1 MGPNFMKN
9 QSKISNLV
17 RNRRFLNGAKVVKR
31 FLIPFFL
38 ILAIG
43 ASFWLG
49 TNFGKSQCKICP
61 PEEIDFSLFW
71 EAYHKLQEKFVDKG
85 KFDIQQMI
93 YGAISGMVKSLED
106 PYTVFFKPEET
117 KRFIEDVKGS
127 FEGVGM
133 EIGIRKDQL
142 QVISPLEGTPA
153 QRAGLRAGD
162 KILKINGTSTV
173 DMIIEE
179 AVNLIRGPKGTE
191 VALTIFREEWE
202 KSKEFKIVRDVIE
215 VPSLKWELKTTPW
228 GYPIAY
234 LKLYHFSGKADSDFK
249 QAAVEILAS
258 PAQKIILDL
267 RNNPGGYLLVAVDIA
282 GWFLEKEQIVTIEDL
297 GKEETKKEYKAPGP
311 GKLLPYPMVIL
322 INQGTA
328 SGAEILAG
336 ALRDNREIKL
346 IGETSFGKGSVQ
358 KLESLNNGSSLKI
371 TVANWLTPKGNLITD
386 QGLKP
391 DIEVE
396 MTEEDYEKE
405 RDPQLDK
412 AIEVIREMR

>member
-1 MGPNFMKN
+1 MKN
-9 QSKISNLV
+9 QSKIS
-17 RNRRFLNGAKVVKR
+17 KVVKK

-38 ILAIG
+38 IIIIG

-49 TNFGKSQCKICP
+49 TNFGKSKCEICP
-61 PEEIDFSLFW
+61 PQEINFSLFW

-85 KFDIQQMI
+85 KFDIQKMI

-106 PYTVFFKPEET
+106 PYTVFLKPEET
-117 KRFIEDVKGS
+117 KRFVEDVKGT

-133 EIGIRKDQL
+133 EIGIRKGQL

-153 QRAGLRAGD
+153 QRVGLRAGD

-173 DMIIEE
+173 DMTVEE
-179 AVNLIRGPKGTE
+179 AVSLIRGPKGTE
-191 VALTIFREEWE
+191 VTLTIFREEWE
-202 KSKEFKIVRDVIE
+202 KSKEIKIVRDMIE
-215 VPSLKWELKTTPW
+215 VPSLKWELKTTPT

-234 LKLYHFSGKADSDFK
+234 LKLYQFSGKADSDFK
-249 QAAVEILAS
+249 QAAFEILAS

-267 RNNPGGYLLVAVDIA
+267 RNNPGGYLQVAVNIA
-282 GWFLEKEQIVTIEDL
+282 GWFLEKGQVVVIEDF
-297 GKEETKKEYKAPGP
+297 GKEGMNEEYKSAGP
-311 GKLLPYPMVIL
+311 GKLLTYPIVIL
-322 INQGTA
+322 INEGTA

-336 ALRDNREIKL
+336 ALRDNRNAKL
-346 IGETSFGKGSVQ
+346 IGKTSFGKGSVQ
-358 KLESLNNGSSLKI
+358 ELENLTGDSSLKI
-371 TVANWLTPKGNLITD
+371 TVANWLTPSGLLITE

-396 MTEEDYEKE
+396 MTEEDYQEE

-412 AIEVIREMR
+412 AIEIIKEMR